1 MSFRDHWSLDLA
13 CSSCGNTGIAEVSE
27 EGYPF
32 LQDPRFSVDRIE
44 GTFGVERLGQTALDT
59 LFKCEH
65 CGRTI
70 G

>member
-1 MSFRDHWSLDLA
+1 MSLRDHWVLDLA
-13 CSSCGNTGIAEVSE
+13 CSSCGNTGTAGVSE

-44 GTFGVERLGQTALDT
+44 GTFSVERVGQTALET
-59 LFKCEH
+59 LFKCER

-70 G
+70 D